1 MKITRA
7 ACLILLIG
15 FQGALARDLPA
26 QVGPNES
33 ELNRH
38 GYYQNRTGQTVQ
50 QPAKSLNGQIPEGA
64 SAKCRDDTY
73 SFSRHS
79 RGTCSGHGGVG
90 KWLK

>member
-38 GYYQNRTGQTVQ
+38 GYYQNRTGSDRPPARQISKRANPGGRLRQVQ
-50 QPAKSLNGQIPEGA
+50 
-64 SAKCRDDTY
+64 R
-73 SFSRHS
+73 
-79 RGTCSGHGGVG
+79 
-90 KWLK
+90 

>member
-33 ELNRH
+33 ELDR
-38 GYYQNRTGQTVQ
+38 QSRVLLLKVLLAMAAWSCELMPRVSQAR
-50 QPAKSLNGQIPEGA
+50 PA
-64 SAKCRDDTY
+64 CVT
-73 SFSRHS
+73 H
-79 RGTCSGHGGVG
+79 T
-90 KWLK
+90 